1 MKRLLATTSLV
12 AGTMLLSI
20 PAWATLQLSI
30 SVGGGPAFNCVD
42 NTGCDTNG
50 LVGTL
55 AVGNLTIGG
64 LSFTGSTQ
72 SSFGTVPNP
81 GPQAALTTSSLN
93 ITNTTAASVSFV
105 AAIGDTNF
113 VGPVNFYTASAA
125 ATYLNAVGSVLTQT
139 FYDDAANGQG
149 ADTPTDLPGIQVATT
164 TKNVTLLSDS
174 SSFNASGPV
183 TDGALFSMT
192 LGISGSLVGGGQ
204 IVSNGQTETKT
215 AAPEPASLAV
225 LGLGLLGLGMVR
237 RSPFRPRT

>member
-1 MKRLLATTSLV
+1 
-12 AGTMLLSI
+12 
-20 PAWATLQLSI
+20 
-30 SVGGGPAFNCVD
+30 
-42 NTGCDTNG
+42 
-50 LVGTL
+50 
-55 AVGNLTIGG
+55 
-64 LSFTGSTQ
+64 
-72 SSFGTVPNP
+72 
-81 GPQAALTTSSLN
+81 
-93 ITNTTAASVSFV
+93 VSFV
-105 AAIGDTNF
+105 AAIGDNNF
-113 VGPVNFYTASAA
+113 VGPVNAYTASAS

-204 IVSNGQTETKT
+204 IVSNGQTETK

-225 LGLGLLGLGMVR
+225 LGMGLLGLGMVR